1 MKQVADLIEENEKLI
16 YSIISKYPNKEDLIQ
31 IGKLAMAEAYKNFD
45 NTRGTKFTTYAYPY
59 ILGAISKYVRENHN
73 LKLDRDSYRLKAK
86 IEKAKELLTQELM
99 KVPNNQELSEYLSI
113 PLETVDRLLNY
124 QDCLSLD
131 VEYND
136 VNLYDFTPSEE
147 YDYDTLIALKDQLKS
162 LEEPERTIMY
172 SRYFEDK
179 TQTEIANNLGL
190 SQVDVSRREKKTLI
204 KLRKTFNWQSLPI
217 NL

>member
-162 LEEPERTIMY
+162 LEEPEITIMY

-204 KLRKTFNWQSLPI
+204 KLRKTFN
-217 NL
+217 

>member
-204 KLRKTFNWQSLPI
+204 KLRKTFN
-217 NL
+217 

>member
-31 IGKLAMAEAYKNFD
+31 IGKLAMAEAYQNFD
-45 NTRGTKFTTYAYPY
+45 DTRGTKFTTYAYPY

>member
-31 IGKLAMAEAYKNFD
+31 IGKLAMAEAYQNFD
-45 NTRGTKFTTYAYPY
+45 DTRGTKFTTYAYPY

-162 LEEPERTIMY
+162 LEEPEITIMY

-204 KLRKTFNWQSLPI
+204 KLRKTFN
-217 NL
+217 